1 MRTIETRRDRMAMVH
16 DAGLG
21 KISLVS
27 VLAGVLVAYG
37 AFAVVAAI
45 TAAVLD
51 AVGVDTADFTA
62 NDWREL
68 GVGGGIVA
76 AAVLLLSYLFG
87 GYVAG
92 RMARRAGAANGL
104 AVFVLSV
111 LVAVA
116 VGAAISTQTDT
127 DTIVDNLRSLG
138 VPTSGGEYSALGTV
152 AGIGSL
158 LAMLVGSLFGGMA
171 GERWHGKL
179 VTRALDPT
187 VGPEAVAADQ
197 AAEAAKRRAALE
209 ERRHDREIDLRRG
222 TRPVTDRDDDDPSYR
237 PRRDER
243 VEADDV
249 DAPRDS
255 DGRLTGSFRRPR
267 D

>member
-21 KISLVS
+21 KISVLS

-37 AFAVVAAI
+37 AFAVLAAI

-51 AVGVDTADFTA
+51 AVGIDTSGFTT

-76 AAVLLLSYLFG
+76 AAVLLLSYWFG

-111 LVAVA
+111 LVAIGL
-116 VGAAISTQTDT
+116 GALITAQADT
-127 DTIVDNLRSLG
+127 DTIVNNLRSLG
-138 VPTSGGEYSALGTV
+138 VPTSGAEYGAVGTV
-152 AGIGSL
+152 AGLGSL
-158 LAMLVGSLFGGMA
+158 LAMLLGSLLGGMA

-187 VGPEAVAADQ
+187 VGPEAVAADD
-197 AAEAAKRRAALE
+197 AADAAQRRAALE
-209 ERRHDREIDLRRG
+209 ERRHDREIDLRRNA
-222 TRPVTDRDDDDPSYR
+222 RRVTDRDSDDPAYQ
-237 PRRDER
+237 PLW
-243 VEADDV
+243 
-249 DAPRDS
+249 
-255 DGRLTGSFRRPR
+255 DGPDTDGDRRLTGRPTTR
-267 D
+267 S